1 MDAETLLLNPG
12 PVMMRPEVQRALSAP
27 MVSHRSAAFE
37 AVFDEVREGFRH
49 LYTHS
54 RADGRPSNW
63 DGEVVFLNATAT
75 LGMEASIANFVGP
88 DDAVLVLI
96 NGNFGVR
103 FAQIAERHAGVV
115 DTLEI
120 PWGESFDVAAVT
132 EAVEDGGYDLVT
144 AVHTETS
151 SGLRNPIGEI
161 GAAVAETDALFVV
174 DGVSAIGGERVHPAE
189 WGIDV
194 SVVDAQK
201 AVAASPGVCTMFLSS
216 DALEALSE
224 EQTAFYHD
232 LHRTVERAGR
242 SQTPFT
248 SAVTLFFGLQAAL
261 DGIMEIGVDAWLDA
275 HAERARAWE
284 RTARAMGLELFA
296 SPAGPS
302 DFANTV
308 TAIEL
313 PEPVKA
319 DYETFTAELRD
330 RDVFVG
336 GGHGHLA
343 GEIFRLG
350 TMGDLTPARMARGV
364 DAVGAALSAAGAD
377 VDVAAGREALAGA
390 LNAPIG

>member
-1 MDAETLLLNPG
+1 MDEETLLLNPG
-12 PVMMRPEVQRALSAP
+12 PVMMRPEVQRALAQP
-27 MVSHRSAAFE
+27 MVSHRSATFE
-37 AVFDEVREGFRH
+37 AVFDEVREGFHH

-54 RADGRPSNW
+54 RADGRPSDW
-63 DGEVVFLNATAT
+63 AGEVVFLNATAT
-75 LGMEASIANFVGP
+75 LGMEAAVANYVGP
-88 DDAVLVLI
+88 DDTVLALI
-96 NGNFGVR
+96 NGNFGRR
-103 FAQIAERHAGVV
+103 FAQIAERHGQV
-115 DTLEI
+115 DEYAI
-120 PWGESFDVAAVT
+120 PWGESFDVGAVAET
-132 EAVEDGGYDLVT
+132 IETGEYDLVT

-174 DGVSAIGGERVHPAE
+174 DGVSSIGGERVHPAE

-201 AVAASPGVCTMFLSS
+201 AVAASPGVATMFLSRDAV
-216 DALEALSE
+216 DALDE
-224 EQTAFYHD
+224 EQTAFYAD
-232 LHRTVERAGR
+232 LNRTLERAER

-248 SAVTLFFGLQAAL
+248 SAVTLFYGLQTAL
-261 DGIMEIGVDAWLDA
+261 QGIRDVGVDAWLEA

-296 SPAGPS
+296 RPAGPS

-319 DYETFTAELRD
+319 DYGTFTDELLE

-336 GGHGHLA
+336 GGHGHLK

-350 TMGDLTPARMARGV
+350 SMGDLTPDRMARGIE
-364 DAVGAALSAAGAD
+364 AVGAALTAAGAE
-377 VDVAAGREALAGA
+377 VDVEAGRRALTGA
-390 LNAPIG
+390 LDAPTG